1 MPEDPDLSHRIPER
15 REELNDV
22 RGHESRRDTY
32 QRYRGPP
39 QVRIRQRL
47 AVVPFTNT
55 LGRLRQMDAPAMQVV
70 RAEGRVA
77 RREVDL
83 HLLGVAA
90 AAWGCSSLWCSR
102 RPRAAGAVS
111 APQSSGAVRHV
122 WKAPK
127 RSTRC
132 TRIVRIYEQV
142 WALIAIAGG
151 AVRPQKPAE
160 RDYIIDA
167 SDL

>member
-1 MPEDPDLSHRIPER
+1 
-15 REELNDV
+15 
-22 RGHESRRDTY
+22 
-32 QRYRGPP
+32 
-39 QVRIRQRL
+39 
-47 AVVPFTNT
+47 
-55 LGRLRQMDAPAMQVV
+55 MQVV

-90 AAWGCSSLWCSR
+90 AAWGCLWCRGGRVRLVLSLLL
-102 RPRAAGAVS
+102 RAVVL
-111 APQSSGAVRHV
+111 VRHV

-151 AVRPQKPAE
+151 AVRP
-160 RDYIIDA
+160 IDA

>member
-1 MPEDPDLSHRIPER
+1 
-15 REELNDV
+15 
-22 RGHESRRDTY
+22 
-32 QRYRGPP
+32 
-39 QVRIRQRL
+39 
-47 AVVPFTNT
+47 
-55 LGRLRQMDAPAMQVV
+55 MQVV

-90 AAWGCSSLWCSR
+90 AAWGCCLWSR

-111 APQSSGAVRHV
+111 APQSSGVVRHV
-122 WKAPK
+122 WEAPK
-127 RSTRC
+127 RGTRC
-132 TRIVRIYEQV
+132 TRIVWIYEQV

-151 AVRPQKPAE
+151 AVMPQKQAE
-160 RDYIIDA
+160 RDYIIGA

>member
-1 MPEDPDLSHRIPER
+1 M
-15 REELNDV
+15 N
-22 RGHESRRDTY
+22 
-32 QRYRGPP
+32 
-39 QVRIRQRL
+39 
-47 AVVPFTNT
+47 
-55 LGRLRQMDAPAMQVV
+55 APAVQVV

-90 AAWGCSSLWCSR
+90 AAWGWSV
-102 RPRAAGAVS
+102 RAVVRCVRVIFAS
-111 APQSSGAVRHV
+111 QSSGAVRHV
-122 WKAPK
+122 WEAPK

>member
-1 MPEDPDLSHRIPER
+1 ME
-15 REELNDV
+15 
-22 RGHESRRDTY
+22 
-32 QRYRGPP
+32 
-39 QVRIRQRL
+39 
-47 AVVPFTNT
+47 
-55 LGRLRQMDAPAMQVV
+55 VV

-90 AAWGCSSLWCSR
+90 AAWGCRLRCRGGGVRLVRS
-102 RPRAAGAVS
+102 
-111 APQSSGAVRHV
+111 PQSSGAVRHV
-122 WKAPK
+122 WEAPK

-132 TRIVRIYEQV
+132 TRIARIYELV

-151 AVRPQKPAE
+151 AVRAQKQAE
-160 RDYIIDA
+160 RDYIIGP

>member
-1 MPEDPDLSHRIPER
+1 
-15 REELNDV
+15 
-22 RGHESRRDTY
+22 
-32 QRYRGPP
+32 
-39 QVRIRQRL
+39 
-47 AVVPFTNT
+47 
-55 LGRLRQMDAPAMQVV
+55 MQVV

-90 AAWGCSSLWCSR
+90 AAWGCCLWSR
-102 RPRAAGAVS
+102 RPARLVRS
-111 APQSSGAVRHV
+111 LLLTQSSGAVRHV
-122 WKAPK
+122 WEAPK

-151 AVRPQKPAE
+151 AVKAQDQAN
-160 RDYIIDA
+160 A
-167 SDL
+167 SYAFSTSGLLDTRI

>member
-1 MPEDPDLSHRIPER
+1 
-15 REELNDV
+15 
-22 RGHESRRDTY
+22 
-32 QRYRGPP
+32 
-39 QVRIRQRL
+39 
-47 AVVPFTNT
+47 
-55 LGRLRQMDAPAMQVV
+55 MQVV

-83 HLLGVAA
+83 HCSSLGVVA
-90 AAWGCSSLWCSR
+90 AAWGCLWCRGGRVRLVLSLLL
-102 RPRAAGAVS
+102 
-111 APQSSGAVRHV
+111 SSGAVRHV
-122 WKAPK
+122 WEAPK

-142 WALIAIAGG
+142 WALIANAGG

>member
-1 MPEDPDLSHRIPER
+1 M
-15 REELNDV
+15 
-22 RGHESRRDTY
+22 
-32 QRYRGPP
+32 
-39 QVRIRQRL
+39 

-55 LGRLRQMDAPAMQVV
+55 LGRLRQVDAPSVQVI

-90 AAWGCSSLWCSR
+90 AAWGCCLWSR
-102 RPRAAGAVS
+102 RPARLVRS
-111 APQSSGAVRHV
+111 LLLTQSSGAVRHV
-122 WKAPK
+122 WEAPK

-142 WALIAIAGG
+142 LALIAIAGG
-151 AVRPQKPAE
+151 AVISKSRRNA
-160 RDYIIDA
+160 IILLVLA
-167 SDL
+167 TCKTLNFLKVIFKL